1 MRKCV
6 DSLRFNCPANGTTHE
21 RLQQPTGP
29 ESSPARLYFLKPSNL
44 DAVAS
49 LQSKMV
55 SAAVARRCAKSL
67 RFNFNNDPSL
77 SQRFGF
83 SALIR
88 GLSPCEGPARVS
100 IRIAVI
106 AGSPVLSHCSLSPPP
121 RSLQHMPTHAAAQ
134 AHVIWNCMF
143 PSLSLSLLSISHMH
157 TCVCT
162 PRTRFP
168 FELSWQLSPPLFLLS
183 AIQMKS
189 TLYCLDRA
197 GTCAGCE
204 RCVTSSSESH

>member
-21 RLQQPTGP
+21 PLQQPTGP

-88 GLSPCEGPARVS
+88 GLSPREGPARVS

-106 AGSPVLSHCSLSPPP
+106 AGSPVLNHCSLSPPCLS
-121 RSLQHMPTHAAAQ
+121 RSPSLPPTHAHPRCSTSTCNLEL
-134 AHVIWNCMF
+134 HVPF
-143 PSLSLSLLSISHMH
+143 PLALAPIYLSHAYM
-157 TCVCT
+157 CVY
-162 PRTRFP
+162 PEDQIP
-168 FELSWQLSPPLFLLS
+168 
-183 AIQMKS
+183 I
-189 TLYCLDRA
+189 
-197 GTCAGCE
+197 
-204 RCVTSSSESH
+204 